1 MFGFLYVREHP
12 SYENTCKV
20 GITYNIPD
28 RESTYATGELHR
40 GKFSI
45 VFKINLDSE
54 SDLKT
59 IDKGFKIKFNRLN
72 IYYDGGS
79 EFFHQDVK
87 SEIESYLQSISLSYS
102 RLTEEE
108 INTLTRNKRERQGI
122 NEGIASSITPRTYQ
136 VEIIKKSV
144 QHFQTNDKGILN
156 LICGVGKTL
165 ISLWITQELKCNTF
179 LVGVPNILLLNQWK
193 QVIHELFVDIPC
205 LIVSSGITHEEI
217 ISFLT
222 KHAKR
227 CVILTTYASCHKVYS
242 ATESISFEFKMKIND
257 EVHHLNSASH
267 SMEEGKKEYI
277 QMLYIASKKQLSLT
291 ATLKEIENEGAIS
304 NTSIEHFGKIIDTK
318 CLLWAIQNNILCD
331 YVVQTIILKQDHADD
346 LFRHFQVFEK
356 NKRLFLSAYISLKSI
371 IDGNA
376 HHLLIYSNS
385 QIHSCQIITYIKL
398 LLEDGYFHI
407 PGLEYSDYH
416 SNLGTKEQ
424 QKILSQFE
432 KADYGIISCVYCLGE
447 GWDFPKLSGEVFSE
461 NMTSSIRSVQSA
473 LRGSR
478 KNRDEPGKISKIIL
492 PILNPDDWT
501 DSNPDFKKVTE
512 VIYQMAQEDASILQ
526 KVKAYQ
532 IDSKPPR
539 QKKLKE
545 EEDVNFG
552 EYDEEF
558 TKHLRLKTINR
569 NTFGITYAKAKNI
582 IADYHIK
589 SRAEYNEL
597 CERDIRLS
605 LYPETTFPGQF
616 TNWVDYL
623 SIERVYYNLEMCKKK
638 TSEYMR
644 ENHELS
650 QQSLNLIEISR
661 RLCVLDA
668 LFPPYDLWVDYY
680 KNELVDIIVF
690 SNKKKGM
697 IRI

>member
-1 MFGFLYVREHP
+1 MAL
-12 SYENTCKV
+12 
-20 GITYNIPD
+20 
-28 RESTYATGELHR
+28 A
-40 GKFSI
+40 
-45 VFKINLDSE
+45 
-54 SDLKT
+54 
-59 IDKGFKIKFNRLN
+59 
-72 IYYDGGS
+72 
-79 EFFHQDVK
+79 
-87 SEIESYLQSISLSYS
+87 
-102 RLTEEE
+102 
-108 INTLTRNKRERQGI
+108 
-122 NEGIASSITPRTYQ
+122 SITPRAYQ
-136 VEIIKKSV
+136 DEIIKKSV

-193 QVIHELFVDIPC
+193 KVIRELFVEIPC
-205 LIVSSGITHEEI
+205 LFVSSGITEQEI

-222 KHAKR
+222 KHSKN

-257 EVHHLNSASH
+257 EVHHLNSTCD
-267 SMEEGKKEYI
+267 SMEGKKEYI

-291 ATLKEIENEGAIS
+291 ATLKEIEKEGAIS

-331 YVVQTIILKQDHADD
+331 YVVQTIILKQHHADD
-346 LFRHFQVFEK
+346 LFTHFHVVEE

-371 IDGNA
+371 IDGNV

-385 QIHSCQIITYIKL
+385 QLHSSQIITYIKL
-398 LLEDGYFHI
+398 LLEDGYFDI

-416 SNLGTKEQ
+416 SSLGKKEQ
-424 QKILSQFE
+424 EKILSRFE

-461 NMTSSIRSVQSA
+461 NMTSTIRSVQSA

-512 VIYQMAQEDASILQ
+512 VIYQMGQEDATILQ
-526 KVKAYQ
+526 KVKAYH
-532 IDSKPPR
+532 IDGKHPR
-539 QKKLKE
+539 QKSKE
-545 EEDVNFG
+545 EEDINFG

-569 NTFGITYAKAKNI
+569 TAFGITYAKAKNI

-589 SRAEYNEL
+589 TRAEYNEL

-638 TSEYMR
+638 ASDYMR
-644 ENHELS
+644 ENYELS

-680 KNELVDIIVF
+680 KTELVDIIVF
-690 SNKKKGM
+690 SNKKKGVV
-697 IRI
+697 RI